1 MPPSLGP
8 AAHDIKHVFDETLD
22 ACRGAVL
29 DIVQMFDVHTFYR
42 RSSRTAGAA
51 VGQQFGRQ
59 GGASGPGEE
68 AAMSAMVLGY
78 AVSVPV
84 VRASRTTG
92 ASATG
97 ALRLTRRG
105 RFVLAVV
112 ALLLLALAAG
122 ALASRA
128 AADGPVSAV
137 EVTRHVVTP
146 GETLWQLAA
155 GVAGPGEDVR
165 DVVLEIE
172 QLNHMSSG
180 GLMAG
185 AEILLPSER

>member
-1 MPPSLGP
+1 
-8 AAHDIKHVFDETLD
+8 
-22 ACRGAVL
+22 
-29 DIVQMFDVHTFYR
+29 
-42 RSSRTAGAA
+42 
-51 VGQQFGRQ
+51 
-59 GGASGPGEE
+59 
-68 AAMSAMVLGY
+68 MSAMALGY
-78 AVSVPV
+78 AGPDRV
-84 VRASRTTG
+84 VRASR
-92 ASATG
+92 ADRPSAAG

-105 RFVLAVV
+105 RFVLAVL
-112 ALLLLALAAG
+112 ALLLVALTAG

-146 GETLWQLAA
+146 GETLWELAA

-172 QLNHMSSG
+172 QLNHKSSG

-185 AEILLPSER
+185 EEILLPSGR

>member
-1 MPPSLGP
+1 
-8 AAHDIKHVFDETLD
+8 
-22 ACRGAVL
+22 
-29 DIVQMFDVHTFYR
+29 
-42 RSSRTAGAA
+42 
-51 VGQQFGRQ
+51 
-59 GGASGPGEE
+59 
-68 AAMSAMVLGY
+68 MSAMVLGY
-78 AVSVPV
+78 AAPAPM
-84 VRASRTTG
+84 VRASVNDRR
-92 ASATG
+92 SATG

-112 ALLLLALAAG
+112 ALLVLALAAG

-146 GETLWQLAA
+146 GETLWELAA

-172 QLNHMSSG
+172 QLNRMSSG

-185 AEILLPSER
+185 EEILLPSGR